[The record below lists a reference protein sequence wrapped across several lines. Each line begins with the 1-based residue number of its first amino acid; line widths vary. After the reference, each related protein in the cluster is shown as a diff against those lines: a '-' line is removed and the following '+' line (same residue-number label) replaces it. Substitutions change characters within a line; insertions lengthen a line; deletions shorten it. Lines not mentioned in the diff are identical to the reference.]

1 MKPSVSVPRS
11 SAMYSS
17 APGGFSGITVLLI
30 AITFVAAAL
39 AIVASLIGWWSRDGS
54 QDGAVSLAIAM
65 AITVVILA
73 VGITL
78 VWAPGFRRDRAIGRV
93 QGGDGTADVAAIH
106 AQGCGACHTISGIV
120 GADATVGP
128 SLSGWARQKTIAG
141 HVPNDF
147 DHLVT
152 WLMDPP
158 AVDPETDM
166 PNLHLTDQE
175 ARDIA
180 AYLLSLQ

>member
-1 MKPSVSVPRS
+1 MRS
-11 SAMYSS
+11 DRQG
-17 APGGFSGITVLLI
+17 PP
-30 AITFVAAAL
+30 L
-39 AIVASLIGWWSRDGS
+39 AV
-54 QDGAVSLAIAM
+54 AM

-73 VGITL
+73 VGIAL

-93 QGGDGTADVAAIH
+93 QGGDGTAGMATIE

-120 GADATVGP
+120 GADGSVGP

-147 DHLVT
+147 DHLVA

-158 AVDPETDM
+158 AVDPGTDM
-166 PNLHLTDQE
+166 PDLHLTDQE